1 MQEPK
6 ITSKYKK
13 NTLIVGSKTYLNDK
27 YKNLNREKAIIE
39 CNAIQVLISKDW
51 KDAFLKQML

>member
-27 YKNLNREKAIIE
+27 YKNLNGEKAIIE
-39 CNAIQVLISKDW
+39 CNAIQVLISKD
-51 KDAFLKQML
+51 